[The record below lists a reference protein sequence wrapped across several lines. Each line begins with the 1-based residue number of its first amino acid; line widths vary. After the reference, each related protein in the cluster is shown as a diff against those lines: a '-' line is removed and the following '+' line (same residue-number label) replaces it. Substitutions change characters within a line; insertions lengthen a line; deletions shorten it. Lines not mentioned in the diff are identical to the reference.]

1 MGKKVTKPM
10 TTTSES
16 AVSSAPVSTQER
28 RVETQAA
35 QPVQSNEGI
44 RQGRFN

>member
-1 MGKKVTKPM
+1 MIKPL

-28 RVETQAA
+28 RVKHK
-35 QPVQSNEGI
+35 
-44 RQGRFN
+44 RFNRFNQMKAFAKGDLTNA